1 MYDDPMKSFFS
12 KSLKP
17 SLGFLKKI
25 RVSILLSAFVFRNSP
40 QAISTFLGWIRA
52 DFKSPAPQIVK
63 WSVLS
68 RWGGKGCW
76 VETGTFLGDTTLYL
90 SKLAKLVKSIEPSQK
105 LAADAVSRLKSLGNV
120 EIICD
125 LSENVLDELVA
136 ELISTGEKD
145 FSFWLDGHFS
155 EGITFQGPVDTPIRT
170 ELNIIGKHLQNIE
183 LVTVFIDDVRCF
195 NPGRHEFRTYPDLK
209 YLVNWATSNQLYWVI
224 EHDIFIATNRNI
236 QQHS

>member
-1 MYDDPMKSFFS
+1 MKRLFQ
-12 KSLKP
+12 KAPKP
-17 SLGFLKKI
+17 LLGFFKKI
-25 RVSILLSAFVFRNSP
+25 RVSVLLSVLVFRNSP
-40 QAISTFLGWIRA
+40 YAASTFLGWTRA
-52 DFKSPAPQIVK
+52 HFKSPAPQIVK

-105 LAADAVSRLKSLGNV
+105 LAADAVSRLKPFGNV

-125 LSENVLDELVA
+125 LSENVLDELVTK
-136 ELISTGEKD
+136 LISKGEND

-155 EGITFQGPVDTPIRT
+155 KGITFQGPVDTPIRT
-170 ELNIIGKHLQNIE
+170 ELNIIGKHFQNIE

-195 NPGRHEFRTYPDLK
+195 NPGRDEYRTYPDLNF
-209 YLVNWATSNQLYWVI
+209 LVDWATSNQLYWVI
-224 EHDIFIATNRNI
+224 EHDIFIATNRDI
-236 QQHS
+236 SEYS